1 MDKIKSHYEIVINN
15 NCKNTIIEEKYI
27 VKAKNEDEAKKLVLD
42 GEAILKERKIL
53 DLGSFQ
59 DYKIMQVVPVK
70 RLFEVSTNKTL
81 QELDNGLAF
90 YNNNDTNYKLFANF
104 EDGLEWLKME
114 FAYDNT
120 IIATFSTKNE
130 LELYIEE
137 LECNFQ
143 NEILIFNKVKDY
155 LTSNKNINLIEA
167 TYKNSNIQFTR
178 IVLLLAKNVF
188 SFIND
193 TKSLRVKLADVVFDK
208 KYIRD

>member
-27 VKAKNEDEAKKLVLD
+27 VKAKDEDEAKKLVLD

-114 FAYDNT
+114 FAYDNS

-130 LELYIEE
+130 LEHYIKE
-137 LECNFQ
+137 LEKNFK

>member
-15 NCKNTIIEEKYI
+15 NRKNTIIEEKYI
-27 VKAKNEDEAKKLVLD
+27 VKAKNEDEAKKLVLN

-59 DYKIMQVVPVK
+59 DYNIMQVIPVK
-70 RLFEVSTNKTL
+70 RVFEVFSNKTL
-81 QELDNGLAF
+81 QELDNGLAV
-90 YNNNDTNYKLFANF
+90 YNNKDTNYKLFANF
-104 EDGLEWLKME
+104 EDGLEWLKIE
-114 FAYDNT
+114 FAYDNS

-130 LELYIEE
+130 LEHYIKE
-137 LECNFQ
+137 LEKNFK

-155 LTSNKNINLIEA
+155 LINNKNINLIEA

>member
-1 MDKIKSHYEIVINN
+1 MDKIKSNYEIVINN

-27 VKAKNEDEAKKLVLD
+27 VKAKDEDEAKKLVLD

-114 FAYDNT
+114 FAYDNS

-130 LELYIEE
+130 LEHYIKE
-137 LECNFQ
+137 LEKNFK

>member
-104 EDGLEWLKME
+104 D
-114 FAYDNT
+114 
-120 IIATFSTKNE
+120 
-130 LELYIEE
+130 
-137 LECNFQ
+137 
-143 NEILIFNKVKDY
+143 LIVNMG
-155 LTSNKNINLIEA
+155 A
-167 TYKNSNIQFTR
+167 
-178 IVLLLAKNVF
+178 
-188 SFIND
+188 
-193 TKSLRVKLADVVFDK
+193 
-208 KYIRD
+208 

>member
-27 VKAKNEDEAKKLVLD
+27 VEAKNEDEAKKLVLD